1 MSPEKFLGMEERKKG
16 SNPTSPG
23 IDPSRFTARGRKGI
37 ALDLSVLSTMLSH
50 ILSGIAFKA
59 EVLWIPA
66 LEVNAV
72 ADPARRVVAMIDFI
86 VFVLG

>member
-1 MSPEKFLGMEERKKG
+1 
-16 SNPTSPG
+16 
-23 IDPSRFTARGRKGI
+23 
-37 ALDLSVLSTMLSH
+37 MLSH